1 MAEIGQPMIQ
11 SSDSRRVPVSTGEI
25 QPSSGQP
32 SIQRRL
38 SFANDK
44 ILQDTCDGV
53 GTITFNNPAKHNAMS
68 LDMWVGLG
76 DAIGASV
83 ENPDVRVIVFVG
95 AGGKAFVSGA
105 DISQFE
111 ELRHNAEATEQY
123 ALRSGAARKA
133 LDDCP
138 KPTIACIDG
147 FCIGGGLLVAMLAD
161 IRVAAEGSQFGIPA
175 AKLGVAYG
183 YQGLERLVSLV
194 GPSRARLLM
203 YTGMR
208 IDAAEALKIG
218 LVDRVVDPVDL
229 WADTTSL
236 ARTIA
241 ENAPLAVAAARITI
255 AQILKDT
262 GRRDMATVKQVET
275 QCSDSEDFC
284 EGRRAF
290 MEKRRP
296 MFRGR

>member
-1 MAEIGQPMIQ
+1 
-11 SSDSRRVPVSTGEI
+11 
-25 QPSSGQP
+25 
-32 SIQRRL
+32 
-38 SFANDK
+38 
-44 ILQDTCDGV
+44 
-53 GTITFNNPAKHNAMS
+53 MS
-68 LDMWVGLG
+68 PDMWEALG
-76 DAIGASV
+76 DAIDALAADPV
-83 ENPDVRVIVFVG
+83 VRVIAL
-95 AGGKAFVSGA
+95 AGSGRKAFVSGA

-123 ALRSGAARKA
+123 ALRSVAARKA
-133 LDDCP
+133 LDECP
-138 KPTIACIDG
+138 KPTIACING

-208 IDAAEALKIG
+208 IDAGEALIVG
-218 LVDRVVDPVDL
+218 LVDRIVDPTDL
-229 WADTTSL
+229 WAHTMAL

-241 ENAPLAVAAARITI
+241 ENAPLAVAAAKITI

-262 GRRDMATVKQVET
+262 GCRDMAAVKRIET
-275 QCSDSEDFC
+275 QCSDSEDFR

-290 MEKRRP
+290 MEKRHP
-296 MFRGR
+296 VFRGY

>member
-1 MAEIGQPMIQ
+1 MIP
-11 SSDSRRVPVSTGEI
+11 SSEAHCVPVSGAEI
-25 QPSSGQP
+25 RSGLNQPAVRGGHC
-32 SIQRRL
+32 
-38 SFANDK
+38 FADGK
-44 ILQDTCDGV
+44 ILQDTSEGV

-68 LDMWVGLG
+68 LDMWQALG
-76 DAIGASV
+76 EAIGALAADPV
-83 ENPDVRVIVFVG
+83 VRVIVLAG

-111 ELRHNAEATEQY
+111 DLRRNAAASEHY
-123 ALRSGAARKA
+123 ALRSVTALKA

-138 KPTIACIDG
+138 KPTIACING

-161 IRVAAEGSQFGIPA
+161 IRVAAESSQLGIPA

-208 IDAAEALKIG
+208 IDAAEAFNIG
-218 LVDRVVDPVDL
+218 LIDQIVDPMDL
-229 WADTTSL
+229 QAHTTAL

-241 ENAPLAVAAARITI
+241 GNAPLAVAAAGITI
-255 AQILKDT
+255 AQILKDA
-262 GRRDMATVKQVET
+262 GCRDMAAVKRIET
-275 QCSDSEDFC
+275 QCSDSEDFR

-296 MFRGR
+296 VFRGR

>member
-1 MAEIGQPMIQ
+1 MAEIGKPMTQ
-11 SSDSRRVPVSTGEI
+11 TYDAGCTQVSAGEI
-25 QPSSGQP
+25 RPSSSQP
-32 SIQRRL
+32 AVQRRL

-44 ILQDTCDGV
+44 ILQDTCNGV

-68 LDMWVGLG
+68 LDMWEALG
-76 DAIGASV
+76 EAIDALAADP
-83 ENPDVRVIVFVG
+83 EVRVIVLTG

-111 ELRHNAEATEQY
+111 ELRHNAAATEQY

-138 KPTIACIDG
+138 KPTIACING
-147 FCIGGGLLVAMLAD
+147 YCIGGGLLVAMLAD